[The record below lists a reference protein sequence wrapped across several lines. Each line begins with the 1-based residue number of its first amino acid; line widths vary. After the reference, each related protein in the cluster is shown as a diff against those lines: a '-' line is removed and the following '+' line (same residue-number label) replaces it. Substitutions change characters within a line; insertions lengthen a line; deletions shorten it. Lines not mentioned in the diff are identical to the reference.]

1 VAVARLGTLIV
12 GASQAGV
19 QLAASLR
26 ELGDDEPILLVGS
39 EPRPPYQRPPLSK
52 AYLAGKATA
61 DSLLLRSPEWY
72 AGRRI
77 DLRLSTPIASV
88 GLDATG
94 GGSGV
99 ATTRYGEELGFARLA
114 LTVGGR
120 ARRLRV
126 PGADLDGVCYLRHL
140 RNADELRERLA
151 AAAHVVVIGGGFI
164 GLEAAAAA
172 TGAGKDVTVVDV
184 ADRLLGRAVAPVV
197 SEFYSDAHQRR
208 GTRVVLRA
216 GVAAIEAAG
225 AAASATAGD
234 GGRVGGVR
242 LADGRLLPADL
253 VLVGIGLEP
262 RTELAGQL
270 GLEVDNGIVVDSC
283 ARTSNPAVVAAGDC
297 TTLPHPLTGE
307 GRLRIESVQNAI
319 AQAQAAAASLLGR
332 PAATRAVPWFWSDQA
347 DLKLQIA
354 GLSHGYD
361 QVVVRGAPLSER
373 FSVLYY
379 AADKLIAVDAI
390 NTPRDY
396 MVARKVL
403 GEGGTLPADRVS
415 DASVPLKELVSP
427 VV

>member
-1 VAVARLGTLIV
+1 VTVARVGTLIV

-52 AYLAGKATA
+52 AYLSGKATA
-61 DSLLLRSPEWY
+61 DSLVLRSPEWY
-72 AGRRI
+72 AGKRV
-77 DLRLSTPIASV
+77 DLRLNTPIASI
-88 GLDATG
+88 GLDAPG

-151 AAAHVVVIGGGFI
+151 VAARVVVIGGGFI

-208 GTRVVLRA
+208 GTRVLLRA
-216 GVAAIEAAG
+216 GVAAIEAGAG
-225 AAASATAGD
+225 

-242 LADGRLLPADL
+242 LTDGRLLPADL

-262 RTELAGQL
+262 RTELAEQL

-319 AQAQAAAASLLGR
+319 TQAQAAAASLLGR
-332 PAATRAVPWFWSDQA
+332 PSATRAVPWFWSDQA

-403 GEGGTLPADRVS
+403 GEGGTLPADRVA
-415 DASVPLKELVSP
+415 DESVPLKELVTP
-427 VV
+427 VLS

>member
-1 VAVARLGTLIV
+1 VAVARVGTLIV

-26 ELGDDEPILLVGS
+26 ELGDEEPILLAGS

-52 AYLAGKATA
+52 GYLSGNATA

-72 AGRRI
+72 AGKRVE
-77 DLRLSTPIASV
+77 LRLNTPVASI
-88 GLDATG
+88 GLDTPG

-151 AAAHVVVIGGGFI
+151 AATHVVVVGGGFI

-172 TGAGKDVTVVDV
+172 AGAGKDVTVVDI

-197 SEFYSDAHQRR
+197 SQFYSSAHQRR
-208 GTRVVLRA
+208 GTRVLLRA
-216 GVAAIEAAG
+216 GVAAIEASAG
-225 AAASATAGD
+225 
-234 GGRVGGVR
+234 GGRVGAVR
-242 LADGRLLPADL
+242 LADGRLLAADL

-262 RTELAGQL
+262 RTELAEEL
-270 GLEVDNGIVVDSC
+270 GLEVDNGIVVDSF

-307 GRLRIESVQNAI
+307 GRLRIESVQNAV
-319 AQAQAAAASLLGR
+319 AQAQTAAASLLGR
-332 PAATRAVPWFWSDQA
+332 PAAARAVPWFWSDQA

-361 QVVVRGAPLSER
+361 QVVVRGEPLSER
-373 FSVLYY
+373 FSVIYY
-379 AADKLIAVDAI
+379 AAGQLIAVDAV
-390 NTPRDY
+390 NAPRDY
-396 MVARKVL
+396 LVVRKVL
-403 GEGGTLPADRVS
+403 GEGGTLPADRVA
-415 DASVPLKELVSP
+415 DASVPLKELVTAA
-427 VV
+427 VR

>member
-1 VAVARLGTLIV
+1 VTVARVGTLIV

-52 AYLAGKATA
+52 AYLSGKATA

-72 AGRRI
+72 AGKQV
-77 DLRLSTPIASV
+77 DLRLNTPIASI
-88 GLDATG
+88 GLDAPG

-151 AAAHVVVIGGGFI
+151 VAAHVVVIGGGFI

-197 SEFYSDAHQRR
+197 SEFYSEAHQRR
-208 GTRVVLRA
+208 GTRVLLRA
-216 GVAAIEAAG
+216 GVAAIEAG
-225 AAASATAGD
+225 VG

-262 RTELAGQL
+262 RTELAEQL
-270 GLEVDNGIVVDSC
+270 GLEVDNGIVVDSG

-332 PAATRAVPWFWSDQA
+332 PSAAPAVPWFWSDQA

-361 QVVVRGAPLSER
+361 RVVVRGAPPSER

-403 GEGGTLPADRVS
+403 GAGGTLPADRVA
-415 DASVPLKELVSP
+415 DESVPLKELVTTA
-427 VV
+427 VR

>member
-1 VAVARLGTLIV
+1 MTVARVGTLIV

-26 ELGDDEPILLVGS
+26 DLGDDEPILLAGS

-52 AYLAGKATA
+52 AYLAGQATA
-61 DSLLLRSPEWY
+61 ESLLLRSPEWY
-72 AGRRI
+72 AGKRV
-77 DLRLSTPIASV
+77 DLRLSTPIASL
-88 GLDATG
+88 GLDAPG

-99 ATTRYGEELGFARLA
+99 ATSRSGEEFGFARLA
-114 LTVGGR
+114 LTTGGR

-140 RNADELRERLA
+140 RNADELRQRLA
-151 AAAHVVVIGGGFI
+151 AAAHVVVVGGGFI

-197 SEFYSDAHQRR
+197 SEFYRQAHQRR
-208 GTRVVLRA
+208 GTRVLLRA
-216 GVAAIEAAG
+216 CVAAIEPASEAG
-225 AAASATAGD
+225 GAGP
-234 GGRVGGVR
+234 RAGGVR

-262 RTELAGQL
+262 RTELAEQI
-270 GLEVDNGIVVDSC
+270 GLEVAGGIVVDSC

-332 PAATRAVPWFWSDQA
+332 PSAARAVPWFWSDQA

-379 AADKLIAVDAI
+379 AAGQLIAADAV
-390 NTPRDY
+390 NAPRDY
-396 MVARKVL
+396 MTARKVL
-403 GEGGTLPADRVS
+403 GEGGTLPADLAA
-415 DASVPLKELVSP
+415 DASVPLKDLVTP
-427 VV
+427 AVK